1 MTTPE
6 TPGETPAQPQRVPSA
21 TDAAPRRGF
30 NFGNKRFI
38 IGGAIGGAALLV
50 IIAAVAVLQL
60 LGGGSA
66 AAGSLLKLVP
76 EDAQFIILLSPQ
88 TLREKPDDFPGDY
101 DDFAEGLQETIED
114 EFNTEEID
122 LAQVGSFSGFAVNPD
137 FQEGT
142 ILLQGDFA
150 FDDLRDDWADQGFEA
165 DSYKGYELWQ
175 GQSYY
180 ALLEAEGALITSD
193 SAELLKDIIKNLDRG
208 SGSLADAE
216 DNDLKRI
223 LDRLARSPLVFA
235 LAGDSCG
242 DAVRG
247 CRGVGVAYAGA
258 DLDREEVAT
267 DLVVLFSNRR
277 RSERAFDDYDDV
289 AELMESILEGYV
301 GVAGEF
307 AVIPDADGVDVD
319 DIAQDGDFVRGVG
332 AIALEQ

>member
-1 MTTPE
+1 M
-6 TPGETPAQPQRVPSA
+6 
-21 TDAAPRRGF
+21 
-30 NFGNKRFI
+30 
-38 IGGAIGGAALLV
+38 
-50 IIAAVAVLQL
+50 AVLQL

-208 SGSLADAE
+208 SGS
-216 DNDLKRI
+216 
-223 LDRLARSPLVFA
+223 PW
-235 LAGDSCG
+235 
-242 DAVRG
+242 
-247 CRGVGVAYAGA
+247 
-258 DLDREEVAT
+258 
-267 DLVVLFSNRR
+267 RR
-277 RSERAFDDYDDV
+277 RRTTT
-289 AELMESILEGYV
+289 
-301 GVAGEF
+301 
-307 AVIPDADGVDVD
+307 
-319 DIAQDGDFVRGVG
+319 
-332 AIALEQ
+332 